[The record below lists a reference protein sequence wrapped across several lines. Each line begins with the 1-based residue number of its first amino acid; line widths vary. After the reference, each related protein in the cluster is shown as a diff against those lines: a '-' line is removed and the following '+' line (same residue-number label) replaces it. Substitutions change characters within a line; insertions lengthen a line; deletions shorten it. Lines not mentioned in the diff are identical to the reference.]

1 MKNRGFLVQ
10 CRAQTVERCKVSK
23 IASLEHA
30 SREKRLRKHFACWTT
45 HEITYLN
52 SGEFNLPQVTNY
64 IADIYFL
71 EPNFEYVKNS
81 LT

>member
-1 MKNRGFLVQ
+1 MEK
-10 CRAQTVERCKVSK
+10 CKVSK
-23 IASLEHA
+23 IASLEDT
-30 SREKRLRKHFACWTT
+30 SRKEHLRKHIAFWTT

-52 SGEFNLPQVTNY
+52 SREFNLRQVRNY
-64 IADIYFL
+64 IANFYFS